1 MIFFSMFKTY
11 TGELQFLRN
20 SFIND
25 PLHNTLQADLWDF
38 EMAEVLGRIETTAL
52 ANFES
57 ADWDWSQGHYLVVV
71 WPTTLEVNF
80 IYRIKNKKKI
90 RITTFS
96 PSTHTETTSTQDSLL
111 SSVMVPSKSGRHTT
125 THLSS
130 ETELPEISLPATLR

>member
-1 MIFFSMFKTY
+1 MCITDTTCPVRYFTKLLLSGFQTLFSMFKTY
-11 TGELQFLRN
+11 TGELQFTRN

-71 WPTTLEVNF
+71 WPTTLEVLLFF
-80 IYRIKNKKKI
+80 IFVTRKKY
-90 RITTFS
+90 
-96 PSTHTETTSTQDSLL
+96 
-111 SSVMVPSKSGRHTT
+111 SG
-125 THLSS
+125 
-130 ETELPEISLPATLR
+130 

>member
-1 MIFFSMFKTY
+1 MFKTY
-11 TGELQFLRN
+11 TGELQFTRN

-71 WPTTLEVNF
+71 WPTTLEVLLFF
-80 IYRIKNKKKI
+80 IFVTRKKY
-90 RITTFS
+90 
-96 PSTHTETTSTQDSLL
+96 
-111 SSVMVPSKSGRHTT
+111 SG
-125 THLSS
+125 
-130 ETELPEISLPATLR
+130 